1 MRKFELFVLI
11 IMIIYF
17 IPMDTYSICKNCNID
32 CYSIDEK
39 NDDLKILEYKKQ
51 FSNLTNDKLLQIVG
65 NEDLSY
71 YEIVAAIYL
80 LDKRGDPNILPK
92 LNKIYSEYKF
102 IIESAKQKDL
112 MEGIRS
118 KIPDCENYEVSI
130 ITTTL
135 NVTIFK
141 LEMKSKG
148 INNLVDYCANVIKT
162 YHNENGGNK
171 LSNQCVSYWIR
182 KSQDD
187 KEILELLKY
196 INDPFMNYYLRRI
209 TISAV
214 VNNPTPK
221 ARDFLEYVITKDEN
235 WGNRYWAIVA
245 IEKLGDK
252 NFILKL
258 KIVLENKN
266 EHEKVRKA
274 AEKAIEV
281 LSK

>member
-1 MRKFELFVLI
+1 MRKLFVLS

-39 NDDLKILEYKKQ
+39 NEDLKILEYKKQ

-80 LDKRGDPNILPK
+80 LDKRGDPNIL
-92 LNKIYSEYKF
+92 
-102 IIESAKQKDL
+102 IESAKQKDL

-135 NVTIFK
+135 NVTIFR

-148 INNLVDYCANVIKT
+148 INNLVDYCASVIKT

-182 KSQDD
+182 KNQDD

-209 TISAV
+209 TISAI

-252 NFILKL
+252 NFISKL